1 MEFCGKLMSNG
12 ITKDKLNQALDIFS
26 RLCDICNGEECASKC
41 PLKDEDNKCFFMRG
55 KNKMYQGVA
64 QIFEAAYAYKLADM
78 LDIKVDEPFK
88 AIINGKAES
97 CMLCYDGMHYKGE
110 ETPNPKLLEDIITG
124 AVRIVK

>member
-26 RLCDICNGEECASKC
+26 RLCDICNGDECNNDC
-41 PLKDEDNKCFFMRG
+41 PLRCGERCFFMHG
-55 KNKMYQGVA
+55 KNKMYQSVA

-78 LDIKVDEPFK
+78 LDIKIDEPFE

-97 CMLCYDGMHYKGE
+97 CMLCHDGMHYKGE